1 MLVRDILVV
10 SSNISVKTRSI
21 GALLLSIVVRS
32 KIRVTTGL
40 TRAVVVL
47 HVRGTHTVIELGLV
61 GVWVVF
67 HYMTHLTR
75 QSL

>member
-1 MLVRDILVV
+1 MLVRDILAV

-32 KIRVTTGL
+32 EIRVTTGL

-47 HVRGTHTVIELGLV
+47 HVRGTHTVI
-61 GVWVVF
+61 
-67 HYMTHLTR
+67 
-75 QSL
+75 

>member
-21 GALLLSIVVRS
+21 RALLLSIVVRRE
-32 KIRVTTGL
+32 IRVTTNL
-40 TRAVVVL
+40 TCTVVVL
-47 HVRGTHTVIELGLV
+47 HVCGTHTVIELGLV
-61 GVWVVF
+61 GVWMVF

>member
-21 GALLLSIVVRS
+21 GALLLRIVVRRE
-32 KIRVTTGL
+32 IGVTTNL
-40 TRAVVVL
+40 TCAVVVL
-47 HVRGTHTVIELGLV
+47 HVCGTHTVIELGLV
-61 GVWVVF
+61 GVWMVF